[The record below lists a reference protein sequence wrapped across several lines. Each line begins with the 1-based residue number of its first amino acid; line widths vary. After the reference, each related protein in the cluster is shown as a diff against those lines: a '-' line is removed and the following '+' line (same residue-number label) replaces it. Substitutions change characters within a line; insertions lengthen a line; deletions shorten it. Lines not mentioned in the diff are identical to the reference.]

1 MPPVDYHRCHLH
13 YAAVGAATILLMRV
27 IATYFIDINNY

>member
-13 YAAVGAATILLMRV
+13 YAAVAAATT
-27 IATYFIDINNY
+27 TYACNSDLFYRHK